1 MERRSGLTC
10 KRKKCCF
17 GKRWLEFLGHKVGDG
32 VISVPAARVRAIRDH
47 PLPKSRK
54 QLRAFLGLVN
64 YYRRFIKGFHRWSA
78 LLTPDTSS
86 LSASVVSW
94 TEPMLGAFHSL
105 CVELCDAVC
114 LYVPCNSDVFVLE
127 CDASST
133 GVGAV
138 LSVERDGN
146 CLPVAFF
153 SRQLKGAQS
162 RYSAQELEGL
172 AVYEAI
178 RHFSYFLHGR
188 RFRVITDHKG
198 LLSLRS
204 GRQENKR
211 IMNWS
216 LKLSEFD
223 YEMVYRAGDQNVVA
237 DELSRCYANEDW
249 NLCQE
254 GTRLKEEGGDVGVQK
269 ALPHEL

>member
-1 MERRSGLTC
+1 M
-10 KRKKCCF
+10 
-17 GKRWLEFLGHKVGDG
+17 
-32 VISVPAARVRAIRDH
+32 
-47 PLPKSRK
+47 
-54 QLRAFLGLVN
+54 
-64 YYRRFIKGFHRWSA
+64 
-78 LLTPDTSS
+78 
-86 LSASVVSW
+86 
-94 TEPMLGAFHSL
+94 
-105 CVELCDAVC
+105 
-114 LYVPCNSDVFVLE
+114 
-127 CDASST
+127 
-133 GVGAV
+133 
-138 LSVERDGN
+138 
-146 CLPVAFF
+146 
-153 SRQLKGAQS
+153 
-162 RYSAQELEGL
+162 
-172 AVYEAI
+172 YEAI

-188 RFRVITDHKG
+188 CFRAITDHKG